1 MAAYSSCLLA
11 PSTGT
16 RSTDAT
22 PTTAE
27 FTAGSVALNQIRTGN
42 KDGVRPLFLDAI
54 PGPYPE
60 HPVGC
65 AAGEDR
71 EMRSSYLS
79 DGDLPPPLVPL
90 GQNLATEAAG
100 HSARRRAST
109 SKSPPTIASQLTP
122 NMCSR

>member
-22 PTTAE
+22 PNTAE

-79 DGDLPPPLVPL
+79 DGDLPPPASSSGPEPRDRSSRPL
-90 GQNLATEAAG
+90 R
-100 HSARRRAST
+100 SA
-109 SKSPPTIASQLTP
+109 SPAIRFA
-122 NMCSR
+122 